1 MSQLK
6 VNSIIPSGGLPSG
19 ASGGIIQSKTV
30 TKTDTYTTTSAT
42 FGDVTGLSVSITPQ
56 SSSNK
61 ILVIAN
67 IHFGCTN
74 SQNAM
79 CKLVRGSTDIC
90 IGDAAGNRTRCTGFK
105 INNYDND
112 PTMVSVSFLDSP
124 ATTSSTTYKWQVR
137 RASGGTCAVN
147 RGGGDSDTSNNFR
160 TASTITL
167 LEISG

>member
-1 MSQLK
+1 MSQIK
-6 VNSIIPSGGLPSG
+6 VDSIVPSGGLPAG
-19 ASGGIIQSKTV
+19 ASGGIIQCRTI
-30 TKTDTYTTTSAT
+30 TKTDTFTTTNAT
-42 FGDVTGLSVSITPQ
+42 FTDVTGLSLSITPQ

-61 ILVIAN
+61 ILVVTN

-90 IGDAAGNRTRCTGFK
+90 IGDAAGNRTQCTGFQVSSF
-105 INNYDND
+105 DND
-112 PTMVSVSFLDSP
+112 PTMVSLSFLDSP

-147 RGGGDSDTSNNFR
+147 RGGGDSDVSNNFR

>member
-1 MSQLK
+1 MSQIK
-6 VNSIIPSGGLPSG
+6 VNSIVPSGGLPAG
-19 ASGGIIQSKTV
+19 ASGGIIQIKTI

-61 ILVIAN
+61 ILVVAN

-74 SQNAM
+74 AANAM
-79 CKLVRGSTDIC
+79 CKLVRDSTDIC
-90 IGDAAGNRTRCTGFK
+90 IGDAAGIRTRATGFQV
-105 INNYDND
+105 NSYDND

-147 RGGGDSDTSNNFR
+147 RGGGDGDSSNNFR

-167 LEISG
+167 MEVSA